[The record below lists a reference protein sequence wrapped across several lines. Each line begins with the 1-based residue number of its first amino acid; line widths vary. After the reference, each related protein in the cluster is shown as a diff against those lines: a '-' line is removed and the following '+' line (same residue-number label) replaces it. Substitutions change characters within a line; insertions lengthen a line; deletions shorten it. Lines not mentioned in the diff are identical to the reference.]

1 MKLFLSTDFE
11 GTSGI
16 VAWEQII
23 EGSAEY
29 EQGRRLLTDEVNAV
43 INGAAEGGATE
54 FVVNDSHHYMRNLH
68 PQDLRGHATLITGR
82 HKPLYMMEG
91 LDASF
96 DGVCFISYHGS
107 IGAEHAVLSHTY
119 NPGAIWEMPYR
130 ILCNGVQQEGAKLS
144 PALASELFCYVPLH
158 KIRYGVIWEVRING
172 EVVGES
178 GINALVAAHY
188 SVPIIFVSGD
198 AITAQEAQNIAPHAE
213 KVIVKQSIGR
223 FAASHTHPI
232 VACELLHAGAQR
244 AVYNIGT
251 MRPPEFKQPVSLE
264 VTFLVA
270 DMAEMACWV
279 RGVERVAARTIKF
292 SGDSLL
298 DLYRMFVTVVTL
310 TRALVDR

>member
-29 EQGRRLLTDEVNAV
+29 EQGRKLLTNEVNAV
-43 INGAAEGGATE
+43 IKGAAEGGAQE
-54 FVVNDSHHYMRNLH
+54 FVVNDAHHHMRNLH
-68 PQDLRGHATLITGR
+68 PQDLSGQATLITGR

-96 DGVCFISYHGS
+96 DGVCFVSYHGS
-107 IGAEHAVLSHTY
+107 IGAENAVLSHTY
-119 NPGAIWEMPYR
+119 NPA
-130 ILCNGVQQEGAKLS
+130 A
-144 PALASELFCYVPLH
+144 
-158 KIRYGVIWEVRING
+158 IWEVRING

-188 SVPIIFVSGD
+188 RVPIIFVSGD
-198 AITAQEAQNIAPHAE
+198 ETTAREANSIAPDAV
-213 KVIVKQSIGR
+213 KVVVKQSLGR
-223 FAASHTHPI
+223 FAAAHIHPNL
-232 VACELLHAGAQR
+232 ACDMLRKGATR
-244 AVYNIGT
+244 AVREIST
-251 MRPPEFKQPVSLE
+251 MQPPLFKLPVSLE

-270 DMAEMACWV
+270 DMAAMAQWI
-279 RGVERVAARTIKF
+279 RGVERVSERKVKLT
-292 SGDSLL
+292 SDNLL
-298 DLYRMFVTVVTL
+298 DLYRMFVTMVTL